1 MDLTERISQM
11 IEPSMTEM
19 GYELVRVTINGKRSI
34 TLQIMAEPAD
44 GRDMGVDD
52 CAAVSR
58 MVSALLDVE
67 DPITD
72 SYNLE
77 VSSPGID
84 RPLTRLKDFERWAG
98 FDARVEMTDPVG
110 GRRRFSGRLKGVQ
123 DGLVTI
129 DTGEEEVALPFAG
142 MAKAKLLL
150 TDELVAWST
159 KNRQVEG

>member
-1 MDLTERISQM
+1 
-11 IEPSMTEM
+11 
-19 GYELVRVTINGKRSI
+19 
-34 TLQIMAEPAD
+34 
-44 GRDMGVDD
+44 MGVDD

-67 DPITD
+67 DPIVD

-159 KNRQVEG
+159 QNRQVEG

>member
-19 GYELVRVTINGKRSI
+19 GYELVRVSINGKRNL

-52 CAAVSR
+52 CAKVSR

-67 DPITD
+67 DPISD
-72 SYNLE
+72 AYNLE

-84 RPLTRLKDFERWAG
+84 RPLTRLKDFDKWSG
-98 FDARVEMTDPVG
+98 FDARIEMNDAVD
-110 GRRRFSGRLKGVQ
+110 GRRRFSGRLKGVRGDQ
-123 DGLVTI
+123 VVI
-129 DTGEEEVALPFAG
+129 DTEEQEVALPFAG

-150 TDELVAWST
+150 TDELVAWSQ
-159 KNRQVEG
+159 KNRQIEG